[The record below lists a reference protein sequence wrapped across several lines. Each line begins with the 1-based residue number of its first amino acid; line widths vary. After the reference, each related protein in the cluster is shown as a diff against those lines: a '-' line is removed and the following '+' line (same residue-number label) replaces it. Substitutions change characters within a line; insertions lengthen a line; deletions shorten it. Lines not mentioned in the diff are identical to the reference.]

1 MTAKAVF
8 AGGCFWGMRD
18 LTSKCPGVISTR
30 VGYIGG
36 DGANA
41 RYRNHGARTHMI
53 EITFDSEQTSYR
65 ELLGFFSTLMTQR
78 SQAFRATTSE

>member
-18 LTSKCPGVISTR
+18 LISKCPGVISTR

-36 DGANA
+36 DRANA

-65 ELLGFFSTLMTQR
+65 ELLGFFFQIDDPTIPSVQGNDI
-78 SQAFRATTSE
+78 